1 MVTGA
6 PSVNVR
12 LGFHAI
18 SANIGSYVQEA
29 GPILLKAV
37 VGVVLGLGQQG
48 MQPRICFHPDPCRGR
63 DFPNCHWSVRLREKS
78 ATAMPVRSC
87 AARTVNRAR
96 QAVLHQPAPH
106 FLHGDD
112 GRFLGRRG

>member
-1 MVTGA
+1 LGDDDGAPGVDDDGGEVRRAHQMVTGA

-48 MQPRICFHPDPCRGR
+48 MQPRICFHPGECWRILTLVG
-63 DFPNCHWSVRLREKS
+63 L
-78 ATAMPVRSC
+78 
-87 AARTVNRAR
+87 
-96 QAVLHQPAPH
+96 
-106 FLHGDD
+106 
-112 GRFLGRRG
+112 